1 MLLNSQACPQPTALL
16 LFTHTLT
23 HTGKGSKCLLL
34 LLRCESRLKF
44 LLSGSLKWF
53 CAALEL
59 VIFREC
65 LEVPFIALIVP
76 VLLRLLFLEMHTI
89 SFVILMS
96 SIPLGLAKFRLVQT
110 IYYSIDLGFYLKTL
124 TRIKLKLRI
133 DYTFFADLWLYYP
146 LKIVSHIFIYGA
158 DQWFLIS
165 VRFPG
170 FRQVFK
176 LFSNVLITLVHLRA
190 MEMAISCNM
199 YGLPWVI
206 LRPQRIFKCK
216 TNIKLLQCCLSKM
229 RRIKI
234 KARSVWGM
242 LYTLA
247 FFEVS
252 TSLHRVFL
260 FQMYIF

>member
-1 MLLNSQACPQPTALL
+1 MRLCILEFCLYCSEIPYSACSCRRWQSRVATSLVFYFFIFLQWVSARRLLTAWTCVVYSVFCVFHCPFDAALIICALFYCCTSCMLLNSQACPQPTALL

-23 HTGKGSKCLLL
+23 HTDEGSKCLLL

-59 VIFREC
+59 GIFREC

-133 DYTFFADLWLYYP
+133 LCWSLIILSPENNFSYFYLW
-146 LKIVSHIFIYGA
+146 S
-158 DQWFLIS
+158 
-165 VRFPG
+165 
-170 FRQVFK
+170 
-176 LFSNVLITLVHLRA
+176 
-190 MEMAISCNM
+190 
-199 YGLPWVI
+199 
-206 LRPQRIFKCK
+206 
-216 TNIKLLQCCLSKM
+216 
-229 RRIKI
+229 
-234 KARSVWGM
+234 RSVI
-242 LYTLA
+242 
-247 FFEVS
+247 FNFCKVS
-252 TSLHRVFL
+252 RIPASL
-260 FQMYIF
+260 QIIF